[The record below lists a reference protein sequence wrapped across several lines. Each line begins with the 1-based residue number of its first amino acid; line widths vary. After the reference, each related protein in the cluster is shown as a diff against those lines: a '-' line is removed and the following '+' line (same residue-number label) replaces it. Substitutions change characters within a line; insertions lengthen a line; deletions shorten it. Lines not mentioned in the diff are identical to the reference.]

1 MKQAS
6 IVVSGP
12 APALPGESQGGFA
25 GPAGEREAV
34 WPFLEVLA
42 RRRRLTM
49 GIFAVTLATV
59 AGLTAIAPK
68 SYTTHVELIAGA
80 SGSAGESSAA
90 AQTTLPVLNALLA
103 ASNMQS
109 SETYVQMLR
118 ETPVMMRTIADLH
131 LGLSP
136 QRLLDHVTV
145 KPVTNTS
152 IVDLAVSWRDPQ
164 GSARV
169 ANGIASSIVAFRRD
183 LVTRQADTMIA
194 ELEHQLQPAGTEMR
208 QAADALA
215 QYQARIGVADAVAQ
229 TQNTLAAS
237 AALDQ
242 KAAQAPLEAQQAAA
256 SLKIVEAQ
264 LARTPASVSGGGS
277 TQPNPIAAQ
286 LRTQLA
292 QVEIQLQTALRQY
305 TEDYPAVKTLR
316 AQKDQL
322 ERELAKQPATIV
334 ASQSTVANPIAQ
346 QLAQT
351 ASQLRVQAAAAQS
364 QIDTVRRQRAALDV
378 QIRRLPA
385 QTQRLAELQRRAR
398 MTEFV
403 YAAVS
408 RKLSDATIA
417 RTTTL
422 SDIAVIQPASA
433 ADSTVAPN
441 VPLNLVLGAIVGLII
456 ALTGTVV
463 VDFLDGSIKTEH
475 DVEARLA
482 LPVLATLPMLG
493 TAAKPAAPWVQRV
506 MIESVLH
513 LVTSLR
519 YASSSEL
526 KTVAFTSASPGEGK
540 STVALAAAI
549 AYAAMTPRALIVD
562 ADLRCPTLH
571 AKMGLSNERGLSDAL
586 VGTASFHEVVRATQ
600 HPGLDAVT
608 SGTHTTNPA
617 GLLQSE
623 AFERFLATARA
634 AYTMVIVD
642 ATACGP
648 VADATLVCSRV
659 DGSVFVVARDET
671 DIRIALKS
679 MRRLHASGVRNILGA
694 VLNKIVPSKDEI
706 GAYGLVGDEGA
717 RALPFPPARSA

>member
-6 IVVSGP
+6 IVVPGP
-12 APALPGESQGGFA
+12 GLPGGSQAGFA
-25 GPAGEREAV
+25 AAPGEREAV
-34 WPFLEVLA
+34 WPFLETLA
-42 RRRRLTM
+42 RRRRLAA

-59 AGLTAIAPK
+59 GALTAISPK
-68 SYTTHVELIAGA
+68 GYTTHVELIAGA
-80 SGSAGESSAA
+80 SGSAGDSSAA

-118 ETPVMMRTIADLH
+118 ETPVMMRTISDLH
-131 LGLSP
+131 LNLSP

-152 IVDLAVSWRDPQ
+152 IVDVAVSWRDPQ

-169 ANGIASSIVAFRRD
+169 ANGLASSIVAFRRD
-183 LVTRQADTMIA
+183 LVTRQADTTIA
-194 ELEHQLQPAGTEMR
+194 ELQRQLVPA
-208 QAADALA
+208 AADMRRTADDLA
-215 QYQARIGVADAVAQ
+215 QYQSRIGVADAAAQ

-242 KAAQAPLEAQQAAA
+242 KAAQAPIEAQQAAA
-256 SLKIVEAQ
+256 SLKVVEAQ

-277 TQPNPIAAQ
+277 SQPNPIAAQ
-286 LRTQLA
+286 LRTQLS
-292 QVEIQLQTALRQY
+292 QVEVQLQTALKQY

-316 AQKDQL
+316 AQKTQL
-322 ERELAKQPATIV
+322 ERELAKQPAMIV
-334 ASQSTVANPIAQ
+334 ASESTVANPIAQ
-346 QLAQT
+346 QLTQA
-351 ASQLRVQAAAAQS
+351 ASQLRVQLAAAQS
-364 QIDTVRRQRAALDV
+364 QMDTVRRQRAQFDA

-385 QTQRLAELQRRAR
+385 QTQRLADLQRRAR
-398 MTEFV
+398 MNEFV
-403 YAAVS
+403 YDALN

-422 SDIAVIQPASA
+422 SDVAVIQAASA
-433 ADSTVAPN
+433 SDATVTPSLS
-441 VPLNLVLGAIVGLII
+441 LNLVLGAIVGLII
-456 ALTGTVV
+456 ALTGAIV
-463 VDFLDGSIKTEH
+463 VDFLDNSIKTEH
-475 DVEARLA
+475 DVEERLS
-482 LPVLATLPMLG
+482 LPLLATLPMLG
-493 TAAKPAAPWVQRV
+493 TAAKPAPPWVQRV

-519 YASSSEL
+519 YASSTEL
-526 KTVAFTSASPGEGK
+526 KTVAFTSAAPGEGK

-549 AYAAMTPRALIVD
+549 AYAAMKPRALIVD

-571 AKMGLSNERGLSDAL
+571 TKMGLDNERGLSDAL

-623 AFERFLATARA
+623 AFERFLATARE
-634 AYTMVIVD
+634 AYAMVIVD

-679 MRRLHASGVRNILGA
+679 MRRLHGSGVRNILGA
-694 VLNKIVPSKDEI
+694 VLNKIVPSKNEL
-706 GAYGLVGDEGA
+706 GAYGLLGDDGS
-717 RALPFPPARSA
+717 RALPLPPARSA

>member
-6 IVVSGP
+6 IVAHVPG
-12 APALPGESQGGFA
+12 LPGESPAGFA

-34 WPFLEVLA
+34 WPFLEVLS
-42 RRRRLTM
+42 RRRRLTA

-59 AGLTAIAPK
+59 AGLTAVAPK

-80 SGSAGESSAA
+80 SGGTSDPA
-90 AQTTLPVLNALLA
+90 AQTSLPVLNALLA

-118 ETPVMMRTIADLH
+118 ETPVMARTITDLH
-131 LGLSP
+131 LGLTP
-136 QRLLDHVTV
+136 AKLLDRVTV
-145 KPVTNTS
+145 KSVTNTS
-152 IVDLAVSWRDPQ
+152 IVDLAVSWPDRA

-183 LVTRQADTMIA
+183 LIAHQADTTIA
-194 ELEHQLQPAGTEMR
+194 ELQRQLVPAGADMR
-208 QAADALA
+208 RDAETFA
-215 QYQARIGVADAVAQ
+215 RYQSRIGVADAAAQ
-229 TQNTLAAS
+229 TQNTLAAA
-237 AALDQ
+237 AALDT
-242 KAAQAPLEAQQAAA
+242 KAAQAPIDAQQAAA
-256 SLKIVEAQ
+256 SLKVVEAQ
-264 LARTPASVSGGGS
+264 LARTPASISGGGS
-277 TQPNPIAAQ
+277 SQPNPIAAQ

-292 QVEIQLQTALRQY
+292 QVDVQLETALRQY
-305 TEDYPAVKTLR
+305 TEDYPAVKALR
-316 AQKDQL
+316 AQKSQL
-322 ERELAKQPATIV
+322 ELELAKQPAMIV
-334 ASQSTVANPIAQ
+334 ASTSTVANPIAQ
-346 QLAQT
+346 QLTQA
-351 ASQLRVQAAAAQS
+351 AAQLRVQVAAAQS
-364 QIDTVRRQRAALDV
+364 QSDTVRRQRAALEAR
-378 QIRRLPA
+378 IRMLPA
-385 QTQRLAELQRRAR
+385 QTQRLADLQRRAKSS
-398 MTEFV
+398 ESV
-403 YAAVS
+403 YDALE

-422 SDIAVIQPASA
+422 SDVAVIQPAEA
-433 ADSTVAPN
+433 GDATVSPN
-441 VPLNLVLGAIVGLII
+441 VPLNLALGAIVGLIV
-456 ALTGTVV
+456 ALAGAVV
-463 VDFLDGSIKTEH
+463 VDFLDGSVKTEQ
-475 DVEARLA
+475 DVETRLA

-493 TAAKPAAPWVQRV
+493 TAAKPAPQWVQRV

-519 YASSSEL
+519 YASSTPL

-571 AKMGLSNERGLSDAL
+571 TKIGMDNERGLSDAL
-586 VGTASFHEVVRATQ
+586 VGTASFHEVVRATH

-608 SGTHTTNPA
+608 SGTHTANPA

-623 AFERFLATARA
+623 AFDRFLAA
-634 AYTMVIVD
+634 ACEQYAVVIVD

-659 DGSVFVVARDET
+659 DGTVFVVSRDET

-679 MRRLHASGVRNILGA
+679 MRRLQASGVRNLLGA
-694 VLNKIVPSKDEI
+694 VLNKIVPSKSEI
-706 GAYGLVGDEGA
+706 GPYGMIAEDGA